1 MTMAMK
7 TVFPN
12 DLAVLRRADPFDYPI
27 AVLALL
33 LFGFCTTG
41 RAQQTLPTMSSQ
53 QQGAGGSSSGAG
65 SKVAAVLANMANGK
79 NSSTSASVSTPPP
92 GGLTSVGALTDAPI
106 FPGETVHLTVFNA
119 PDFSIV
125 SQVSDGGD
133 IAVPMAGPMHIA
145 GMNSKEAGQAIA
157 DELKT
162 MNLLRDPRVAVTV
175 DTQAMG
181 ITVLGEVHTPGIYPP
196 TGKQMLSDLI
206 AMAGGMTGNTGR
218 VVEVSNVSTPEKKS
232 ELSWDPTLHNTA
244 NSDILLH
251 PGDRVIVRPCGIAYV
266 GGNVGRPGAYSLCS
280 SQTTTLSELVD
291 LAGGV
296 NRFNNNSHTYI
307 IRTRGDGS
315 RVVMQ
320 INIDHILKAKAA
332 DVTIQE
338 DDIVYV
344 TSSALKLVAVQ
355 AVSWAVSVG
364 GPLIY
369 SFH

>member
-1 MTMAMK
+1 MAMK
-7 TVFPN
+7 RN
-12 DLAVLRRADPFDYPI
+12 SSNQSLVLRLADPSDCG
-27 AVLALL
+27 LAILVTLL
-33 LFGFCTTG
+33 LVFSAQSN
-41 RAQQTLPTMSSQ
+41 AQQTLPTMSSQ
-53 QQGAGGSSSGAG
+53 QSSGSSSQSGTG
-65 SKVAAVLANMANGK
+65 SKIASVLANMSSGK
-79 NSSTSASVSTPPP
+79 NSSASTSALTLPA
-92 GGLTSVGALTDAPI
+92 GGVTSVGALTDAPI
-106 FPGETVHLTVFNA
+106 FAGETVHLTVFNA

-133 IAVPMAGPMHIA
+133 IAVPMAGPLHIA
-145 GMNSKEAGQAIA
+145 GMNSKEAGQAIS
-157 DELKT
+157 DRLKN
-162 MNLLRDPRVAVTV
+162 MNLLTDPRVAVTV

-181 ITVLGEVHTPGIYPP
+181 ITVLGEVHSPGIYPP
-196 TGKQMLSDLI
+196 SGKQMLSDLI

-218 VVEVSNVSTPEKKS
+218 VVEVSNISAPEKRTD
-232 ELSWDPTLHNTA
+232 LPWDPTLHNTA

-296 NRFNNNSHTYI
+296 NRFNSNSHTYI
-307 IRTRGDGS
+307 IRTREDGS

-320 INIDHILKAKAA
+320 INIDHILKAKAP
-332 DVTIQE
+332 DVPIQE
-338 DDIVYV
+338 DDIIYV
-344 TSSALKLVAVQ
+344 TASAVKLVAVQ

>member
-1 MTMAMK
+1 MAMK
-7 TVFPN
+7 RNFSNHSV
-12 DLAVLRRADPFDYPI
+12 VLRLADLSNRYI
-27 AVLALL
+27 AVLVPL
-33 LFGFCTTG
+33 LFLCSGQG
-41 RAQQTLPTMSSQ
+41 NAQQTLPTMSSPQ
-53 QQGAGGSSSGAG
+53 STSSSSGGTGGKIA
-65 SKVAAVLANMANGK
+65 SVLANMSNGK
-79 NSSTSASVSTPPP
+79 SGSANSSTPTLPA
-92 GGLTSVGALTDAPI
+92 GGVTSIGALTDAPI
-106 FPGETVHLTVFNA
+106 FSGETVHLTVFNA
-119 PDFSIV
+119 PDFSVV

-157 DELKT
+157 EQLKS
-162 MNLLRDPRVAVTV
+162 MNLLTDPRVAVTV

-196 TGKQMLSDLI
+196 SGKQMLSDLI

-218 VVEVSNVSTPEKKS
+218 VVEVWNVSAPDKKTD
-232 ELSWDPTLHNTA
+232 LSWDPTLHNTA

-266 GGNVGRPGAYSLCS
+266 GGNVGKPGAYSLCT
-280 SQTTTLSELVD
+280 SQATTLSEIVD

-307 IRTRGDGS
+307 IRTRQDGS

-320 INIDHILKAKAA
+320 VNIDHILKAKAP
-332 DVTIQE
+332 DVPIQE

-344 TSSALKLVAVQ
+344 TASALKLVAVQ